1 MKNRLNGSKLGL
13 LERIANPEA
22 ADRTPGHRQ
31 WNCPFSLEQA
41 VFLKKKDRDE
51 KKFHGNY

>member
-13 LERIANPEA
+13 LGRIANPEA

-31 WNCPFSLEQA
+31 WKCPFRMKSA
-41 VFLKKKDRDE
+41 VFLKKLDRRE
-51 KKFHGNY
+51 KKFQGTY